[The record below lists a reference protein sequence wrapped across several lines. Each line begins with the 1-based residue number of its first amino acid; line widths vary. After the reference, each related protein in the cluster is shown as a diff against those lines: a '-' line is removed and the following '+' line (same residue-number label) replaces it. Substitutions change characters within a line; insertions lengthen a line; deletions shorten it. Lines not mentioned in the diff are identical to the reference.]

1 MTEYSAYIPLLR
13 PGQHT
18 MAQTHM
24 SFDTE
29 TTAICLPTLPGPSL
43 YMFWFNFTCLY
54 TDYHMGFSS
63 YERKYNPYFCSREA
77 TVSFL
82 CREAEREIKQL
93 VPSGLIY
100 MPQLAKAK
108 SCSDSR
114 PSLTLSGRLHGQ
126 QSHCFLPLLL
136 ILLTQ
141 RRFLHET

>member
-1 MTEYSAYIPLLR
+1 MMTEYSAYIPLLR
-13 PGQHT
+13 PGQPT
-18 MAQTHM
+18 MAQTYT

-43 YMFWFNFTCLY
+43 FMFWFNFTCLY
-54 TDYHMGFSS
+54 TDHRMGLSS
-63 YERKYNPYFCSREA
+63 YERKYNPYFYSREA

-108 SCSDSR
+108 SRSDSR
-114 PSLTLSGRLHGQ
+114 PSLTLSGMLSWAAVTLLSPFA
-126 QSHCFLPLLL
+126 SH
-136 ILLTQ
+136 LT
-141 RRFLHET
+141 HTEKISP